1 MNKLI
6 ILVLFFTFS
15 HFIFGQASGSSDFLF
30 EVKFDKNIPIR
41 DIEVHYYPVP
51 GRHFEKVNYSLDCL
65 NNKMKIFGHIHF
77 VVGAPS
83 PKIVFSYKE
92 TIKEN
97 ESGKINE
104 ITSLFYLVSTEEIY
118 ESNLNKEIFFSKEK
132 PNILVEHKNIKGK
145 IIYKIKQFEEYF
157 VPLGFMQ
164 SFSNRKIKINELK

>member
-15 HFIFGQASGSSDFLF
+15 HFIFGQASSSSDFLF

-41 DIEVHYYPVP
+41 NIEVHYYQVP
-51 GRHFEKVNYSLDCL
+51 GNHFKKINYSLDCL
-65 NNKMKIFGHIHF
+65 NNKIKLFGSIDF
-77 VVGAPS
+77 IVGAPF
-83 PKIVFSYKE
+83 PTIIFSYKE

-97 ESGKINE
+97 ESSKINE
-104 ITSLFYLVSTEEIY
+104 ITSLFYLVSTEETY
-118 ESNLNKEIFFSKEK
+118 ESNFNKEILFSKEK

-157 VPLGFMQ
+157 IPSDFNV
-164 SFSNRKIKINELK
+164 SYSNRKIKIIELK